1 MKRLVAILLLA
12 FALTAHSQSEALKIF
27 LSIPWGLGI
36 HMAQWVMKDNQKVMY
51 VEVTAEGNS
60 LDEARLS
67 GFQIAVERAVGV
79 IVASESEVR
88 NQKLQRDEIIT
99 YASGFIDDYQIV
111 DQLQTGTGI
120 WVKMQVWVKHS
131 SLRDR
136 LLSQGHV
143 SSQIDGARIAAQIQ
157 SFKNSRESGDR
168 LLAAVLSDYPTR
180 ALDIEVGKASVIADS
195 KRKTYLNVPF
205 LVSWNQHFIKSLQ
218 EAIQLIDQRPE
229 CGGWFNPCRNVNS
242 IISVGKTTSYFDDS
256 LAYDLFWKETV
267 AAQPRVQ
274 ISLHDVN
281 GKNIKSV
288 CYEYSPLTYSPYPGR
303 SFLDIFEG
311 RVKVAPNQ
319 RAGSTVSLEL
329 DQLPIKELHQVDIK
343 VVRLNACPKR
353 DY

>member
-1 MKRLVAILLLA
+1 MKRLVAILSLA
-12 FALTAHSQSEALKIF
+12 FTLTAHAQPEALKVF

-88 NQKLQRDEIIT
+88 NQKLQRDEVIT
-99 YASGFIDDYQIV
+99 YASGFIDDFRIV
-111 DQLQTGTGI
+111 DQLQTATGI

-143 SSQIDGARIAAQIQ
+143 SHQIDGARIATQIE
-157 SFKNSRESGDR
+157 SFKNSRQSGDR

-180 ALDIEVGKASVIADS
+180 ALDIVMGKASVVTDS
-195 KRKTYLNVPF
+195 KRKIYLNVPF
-205 LVSWNQHFIKSLQ
+205 LVSWNQNFIKSLQ
-218 EAIQLIDQRPE
+218 EATQLINQKPE
-229 CGGWFNPCRNVNS
+229 CGGWFDPCRNVNS
-242 IISVGKTTSYFDDS
+242 IISVGKTTGYFDDS
-256 LAYDLFWKETV
+256 LAYELFWKETI
-267 AAQPRVQ
+267 AAEPRILMSLYDTDGVL
-274 ISLHDVN
+274 IS
-281 GKNIKSV
+281 SV
-288 CYEYSPLTYSPYPGR
+288 CYEYSPITYSPSPGR

-311 RVKVAPNQ
+311 KIQVTTNQ
-319 RAGSTVSLEL
+319 RAGSTLSLEL
-329 DQLPIKELHQVDIK
+329 DRLPVKNLLRVDLK
-343 VVRLNACPKR
+343 AVRLPSCPKEG
-353 DY
+353 Y